1 MAENTQTLFA
11 PATETPNLGNG
22 SVLNNSPLTWWS
34 GLGLDMSQNEKDAI
48 MRQIHP
54 IFLTTHSEE
63 KTPIRD
69 SNFDK
74 FLGFMRLCLEW
85 LLKLVDII
93 VDALIQ
99 IARLAVWIVAISG
112 VLIVVTLMTNTTDKF
127 IGLLNDS
134 VFTPLWI
141 DTRIQKVD
149 TTNSREMAKISADDN
164 DSIVNS
170 EKEYQDSLSSTPTT
184 NNRKI
189 RTIVNDVVDTPLE

>member
-1 MAENTQTLFA
+1 MTENTQTLFA
-11 PATETPNLGNG
+11 PTTEVPALSNWN
-22 SVLNNSPLTWWS
+22 VLSNSPLTWWS

-170 EKEYQDSLSSTPTT
+170 EKEYQNSLSNTPTT